1 MATITPNTQYQPGS
15 VPGFESFT
23 MIPTSKST
31 ATGDDFSGL
40 AMGGYSPHEAA
51 PTLEYDEN
59 GRAYGVRDPQTGRIY
74 NVSNLPPN
82 VTSQDLANFIASVR
96 MPPKVQSAP
105 AVSNAPRKQAM
116 EKPRTTSNIVLKL
129 NGIKVSL
136 AVLEGIVS
144 DDRTSLML
152 IFPSENEQPIELD
165 RQLEGLV
172 FALPTCSLVCSY
184 YGQKF
189 NLKSGDTAVIFL
201 IDSIQDS

>member
-1 MATITPNTQYQPGS
+1 MTTITPNTSYHSGS

-23 MIPTSKST
+23 VIPTSKAT
-31 ATGDDFSGL
+31 ATGDILSGL
-40 AMGGYSPHEAA
+40 ALGGYSPHEAA

-59 GRAYGVRDPQTGRIY
+59 GRAYGVRDPKTGKIY
-74 NVSNLPPN
+74 HVSNLPPN
-82 VTSQDLANFIASVR
+82 VTSQDLVNFITSVR

-105 AVSNAPRKQAM
+105 EGSNAPRKQSM
-116 EKPRTTSNIVLKL
+116 EKPRTTSSIILKL

-152 IFPSENEQPIELD
+152 IFPAENEQPIELD
-165 RQLEGLV
+165 KQLEGLT
-172 FALPTCSLVCSY
+172 FGLPTCSLVCSY

-201 IDSIQDS
+201 IDSIQDN